1 MGEGLRK
8 ELRVC
13 VERSQGHSRKCELCG
28 GGALEMVAGLKGV
41 RRDGSKEVSSR
52 NLGRGQ
58 VWRLE
63 WSLQHLHPFFYP

>member
-1 MGEGLRK
+1 MKSTDWVSWGCSHLTKTHRRTVGEGLRK

-41 RRDGSKEVSSR
+41 RRDGSKEVSS
-52 NLGRGQ
+52 
-58 VWRLE
+58 
-63 WSLQHLHPFFYP
+63 